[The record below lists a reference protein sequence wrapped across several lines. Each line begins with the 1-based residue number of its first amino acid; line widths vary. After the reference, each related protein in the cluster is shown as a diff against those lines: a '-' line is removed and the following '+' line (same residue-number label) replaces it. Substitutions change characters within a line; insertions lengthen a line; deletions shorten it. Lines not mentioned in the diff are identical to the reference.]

1 MRKLI
6 FVLFVFACCIVQAER
21 KFFALDNGL
30 VDIKSVDEQATLL
43 KELGYAGICTRPE
56 KCTDELLA
64 AYDKHSADVS
74 ATYVV
79 LPSGVDKT
87 EVPAN
92 IVKHFENLKGRGTIV
107 WFSLTNAKSPIEP
120 AVELT
125 RNVCDEAAKNGL
137 SVVFYPHFGCL
148 TARIATCEKIVDLAD
163 RKNLGTSFTL
173 CHFLAQNDHTKIES
187 AIKAMAPHLKLVQ
200 INGANQ
206 LPQPKA
212 DWEQLIQPLG
222 EGSLDVGRVIRT
234 LEEIGYDGP
243 VGLQCYKI
251 PGPARKKLEASMQ
264 AWKKYNKDLRK

>member
-6 FVLFVFACCIVQAER
+6 FVLFVFACGIGQAER

-30 VDIKSVDEQATLL
+30 VDIKSADEQAALL

-56 KCTDELLA
+56 KCTDEFLA
-64 AYDKHSADVS
+64 AYDKHGIDIS

-79 LPSGVDKT
+79 LPAGIGKT
-87 EVPAN
+87 ELPVN
-92 IVKHFENLKGRGTIV
+92 IVNHFKKLKGRGTIV

-148 TARIATCEKIVDLAD
+148 TARIAICEKIVNLAA

-173 CHFLAQNDHTKIES
+173 CHFLAQNDHKKSES
-187 AIKAMAPHLKLVQ
+187 TIKSMAPHLKLVQ
-200 INGANQ
+200 INGANE

-234 LEEIGYDGP
+234 LDEIGYDGP
-243 VGLQCYKI
+243 VGLQCYKV
-251 PGPARKKLEASMQ
+251 PGTARSKLEASMQ
-264 AWKKYNKDLRK
+264 LWKKYNKALHK